1 MSKHINGLI
10 TFRSLDGNERQA
22 LDALIINANAIAE
35 ETLGCTIKRIG
46 RMVTLRAIPGSEFAP
61 FVVRFNSVGLTRIAN
76 PLDPAELV
84 SDVWS
89 FVNENGEVQVAI
101 TPENLVSALING

>member
-10 TFRSLDGNERQA
+10 PFRSLDGNERQA
-22 LDALIINANAIAE
+22 LDTLIINANAIAE

-46 RMVTLRAIPGSEFAP
+46 RNITLRAIPGSELAPHAVHFA
-61 FVVRFNSVGLTRIAN
+61 SIGLTRIAN
-76 PLDPAELV
+76 PQDPAELV

-89 FVNENGEVQVAI
+89 FANENGEVQVAI

>member
-1 MSKHINGLI
+1 MSKNINGLI

-22 LDALIINANAIAE
+22 LDELIINANAIAE
-35 ETLGCTIKRIG
+35 EALGCTIKRLG
-46 RMVTLRAIPGSEFAP
+46 RTVTLRAIPGSELAP
-61 FVVRFNSVGLTRIAN
+61 FSVQFASIGLTRIAN

-84 SDVWS
+84 SEVWS

-101 TPENLVSALING
+101 TPENLVAALINA